1 MKRVLGVVALACAVV
16 AAGAGRAEATN
27 ECRGLMVCV
36 RVAGPWVVV
45 PARGGAPRPRVE
57 FQLSCPRRY
66 LVGGLDAELSNP
78 AIDVSFAG
86 KLGSPVAPGITTSRK
101 AVFVATFVGTSRRA
115 VTFRPHLGCVPS
127 NGAGGGIPT
136 YAASAAAVPPG
147 QPTVRRVRTLRVT
160 PGRTRYVAVGCKS
173 AERFVGGSHAV
184 GFYTGRAPSAR
195 LVSAVAAR
203 QSLARD
209 HVTVQVRGGLA
220 LGRVRAI
227 VQVSAICAGGK

>member
-1 MKRVLGVVALACAVV
+1 VKRLLGLITLACAAV
-16 AAGAGRAEATN
+16 AAGAAPAGATN

-36 RVAGPWVVV
+36 RVVGPWVVV
-45 PARGGAPRPRVE
+45 PSRGAAPRPQVE

-86 KLGSPVAPGITTSRK
+86 KLGSPVAPGVTTSRK
-101 AVFVATFVGTSRRA
+101 AVFVATYVGSSRRA
-115 VTFRPHLGCVPS
+115 VTFRPHLGCVPA

-136 YAASAAAVPPG
+136 YAATPAAVPPG
-147 QPTVRRVRTLRVT
+147 QPTARRVRTLRVT
-160 PGRTRYVAVGCKS
+160 PGRPRAVAVGCKS
-173 AERFVGGSHAV
+173 AERLVGGSHAV
-184 GFYTGRAPSAR
+184 GFYTGRAPAAR
-195 LVSAVAAR
+195 LVTAVATR
-203 QSLARD
+203 QALGRD
-209 HVTVQVRGGLA
+209 HVTVQVRSGFA